1 MRAQAQLRIGPRCR
15 CDTHRQ
21 AAPATPPGN
30 SPLLPTGA
38 GFRPQPSPRVS
49 PARACRRARRAEAVI
64 TGTVY
69 VITPS
74 EPSWIP
80 PCVRPSRRQFGKPVI
95 ALRHES
101 TDAAR
106 RGRPWSLPLEGRAAP
121 PPGTPTW
128 RRVDSPRRSGFP
140 GRRPLLAR
148 RSGRPTA
155 AREPHPT
162 ARRGRNTTPR
172 PPPATSPLPDEGEGH
187 TAALHARRDT
197 KILYGTALWCGRQRT
212 HPTGT
217 ISLGGVLTRRPPFP
231 AVP

>member
-1 MRAQAQLRIGPRCR
+1 MRAQAQLRIGPRRR

-21 AAPATPPGN
+21 AAPAAPPGN
-30 SPLLPTGA
+30 SPLLPTDA

-64 TGTVY
+64 TGTVD

-80 PCVRPSRRQFGKPVI
+80 PCVRPSRRQFGMPVL

-106 RGRPWSLPLEGRAAP
+106 RGRPWSLPLEGRAA
-121 PPGTPTW
+121 
-128 RRVDSPRRSGFP
+128 
-140 GRRPLLAR
+140 
-148 RSGRPTA
+148 
-155 AREPHPT
+155 REPHPT

-172 PPPATSPLPDEGEGH
+172 PPPTTSPLPDEGEGH

-197 KILYGTALWCGRQRT
+197 KIIYGTALWCGRQRT
-212 HPTGT
+212 HPAGA
-217 ISLGGVLTRRPPFP
+217 ISLKVSSRAGHRSQRFRDGAGERRRPRRRDRAATTP
-231 AVP
+231 APHRQTPGALSGKSACS